1 MNTTNPKVDFFFIN
15 ENKWQQ
21 EFEKLR
27 SIILDCGLT
36 EELKWG
42 KPCYTVESKNIVI
55 MQGFKKYCA
64 LLFVKGPL
72 LKDYEHL
79 LIFPGEN
86 MQSSSQL
93 RFTSLQEIE
102 KKETIIKAYV
112 VEAIGVEK
120 AGLTVTLKKTEDY
133 PVPLEFQEV
142 LDEMPDLMTAFEAL
156 TPGRQRGYL
165 LYFAAPK
172 QSKTRT
178 TRVEKYIQ
186 QIFDG
191 KGLND

>member
-1 MNTTNPKVDFFFIN
+1 MNAANPKVDFFFTN
-15 ENKWQQ
+15 AGKWQA
-21 EFEKLR
+21 EFKRMR
-27 SIILDCGLT
+27 SIILACGLT

-42 KPCYTVESKNIVI
+42 KPCYTLEGKNIVV
-55 MQGFKKYCA
+55 MQGFKEYCA

-72 LKDYEHL
+72 LKDTEHL
-79 LIFPGEN
+79 LIFPGQH

-102 KKETIIKAYV
+102 KKEAIIKSYV
-112 VEAIGVEK
+112 AEATEVEK
-120 AGLTVTLKKTEDY
+120 AGLKVPLKKTEDY
-133 PVPLEFQEV
+133 PVPQEFQEV
-142 LDEMPDLMTAFEAL
+142 LDEMPDLQAAFEAL

-178 TRVEKYIQ
+178 ARVEKYIQ

>member
-1 MNTTNPKVDFFFIN
+1 MHGVNHKVDCFF
-15 ENKWQQ
+15 ENDTKWQD
-21 EFEKLR
+21 EFKKMR
-27 SIILDCGLT
+27 SLILECGLT

-42 KPCYTVESKNIVI
+42 KPCYTLEDKNIII
-55 MQGFKKYCA
+55 MQGFKNYCA
-64 LLFVKGPL
+64 LLFFKGPL
-72 LKDYEHL
+72 LKDTGHF
-79 LIFPGEN
+79 LIFPGEH

-102 KKETIIKAYV
+102 KKETLIKAYV
-112 VEAIGVEK
+112 MEAIEVEK
-120 AGLTVTLKKTEDY
+120 SGSKVPLKKTEDY
-133 PVPLEFQEV
+133 PVPLEFQEI

-178 TRVEKYIQ
+178 ARVEKYIQ

>member
-1 MNTTNPKVDFFFIN
+1 MNAANPKVDFFFTN
-15 ENKWQQ
+15 AGKWQA
-21 EFEKLR
+21 EFKRMR
-27 SIILDCGLT
+27 SIMLACGLT

-42 KPCYTVESKNIVI
+42 KPCYTLEGKNIVV
-55 MQGFKKYCA
+55 MQGFKEYCA

-72 LKDYEHL
+72 LKDTEHL
-79 LIFPGEN
+79 LIFPGQH

-102 KKETIIKAYV
+102 KKEAIIKSYV
-112 VEAIGVEK
+112 AEATEVEK
-120 AGLTVTLKKTEDY
+120 AGLKVPLKKTEDY
-133 PVPLEFQEV
+133 PVPQEFQEV
-142 LDEMPDLMTAFEAL
+142 LDEMPDLQAAFEAL

-178 TRVEKYIQ
+178 ARVEKYIQ